1 MPKYRQK
8 ATFIPLAFACRE
20 FKKIQY
26 IKDLIRNQTIFLAVW
41 HVCRSTD
48 GNPENFFQ
56 STKRILQEGYLQY
69 FIGFYI
75 GLL

>member
-26 IKDLIRNQTIFLAVW
+26 IKDLIRNQTISSSLA
-41 HVCRSTD
+41 CIS
-48 GNPENFFQ
+48 
-56 STKRILQEGYLQY
+56 LY
-69 FIGFYI
+69 
-75 GLL
+75 